1 MSQRADRSMNAS
13 ASTQMTCLDAI
24 GQSHTPAGADAR
36 IVSLVPSITELLFDL
51 GLGDRLVGRTGF
63 CIHPREAVRDVAKV
77 GGTKDVKLD
86 AMRALAPTHVIVNV
100 DENEAD
106 TVEAIRGFVPHVIV
120 THPNAPED
128 NVALYRLLGGIF
140 GAEVRARELA
150 AELDNELAVCRA
162 MQWPRERVLYLCWK
176 DPWMTVAAD
185 TYIGR
190 TLACVGWDVP
200 PQSGG
205 WSGAARYPV
214 VEDLDAAASAV
225 DRVLLSTEPFMFRAQ
240 HVAELQERLAATPID
255 LVDGEMT
262 SWYGSRAIRGLAW
275 LREFRSSRASLS
287 ARSA

>member
-1 MSQRADRSMNAS
+1 VNRTADGSVAVAENSVCR
-13 ASTQMTCLDAI
+13 DAI
-24 GQSHTPAGADAR
+24 GQSHAPATADAR

-51 GLGDRLVGRTGF
+51 GVGDRVVGRTGF
-63 CIHPREAVRDVAKV
+63 CIHPRDAVRDVPKV
-77 GGTKDVKLD
+77 GGTKDVKID
-86 AMRALAPTHVIVNV
+86 ALRALAPTHVIVNV
-100 DENEAD
+100 DENEAA
-106 TVEAIRGFVPHVIV
+106 TAEAIRAFVPHVIV

-128 NVALYRLLGGIF
+128 NVALYRLLGCIF
-140 GAEVRARELA
+140 GAEARAEQLA
-150 AELDNELAVCRA
+150 AELGNELDVCRA

-200 PQSGG
+200 SQAGG

-214 VEDLDAAASAV
+214 VVDLDAAAAGV
-225 DRVLLSTEPFMFRAQ
+225 DRVLLSSEPFMFRAQ
-240 HVAELQERLAATPID
+240 HVAELQQRLSATPVELI
-255 LVDGEMT
+255 DGEMT

-275 LREFRSSRASLS
+275 LREFRSTRS